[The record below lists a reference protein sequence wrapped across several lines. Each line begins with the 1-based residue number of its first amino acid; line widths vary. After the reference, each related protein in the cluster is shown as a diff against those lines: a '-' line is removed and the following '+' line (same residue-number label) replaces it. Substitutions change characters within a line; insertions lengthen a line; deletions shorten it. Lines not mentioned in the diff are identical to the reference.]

1 MRVDPYL
8 DRIEY
13 RVYVIEKEPLI
24 SKDQSQFSVE
34 RSTGPTPTIGFTRE
48 LTQQFD
54 RRNIGV

>member
-34 RSTGPTPTIGFTRE
+34 RSTGPTPSIGSTRE
-48 LTQQFD
+48 LTQLFD

>member
-1 MRVDPYL
+1 MRVDLYL

-34 RSTGPTPTIGFTRE
+34 RSTGSTPTTAFTRE

-54 RRNIGV
+54 RRLG